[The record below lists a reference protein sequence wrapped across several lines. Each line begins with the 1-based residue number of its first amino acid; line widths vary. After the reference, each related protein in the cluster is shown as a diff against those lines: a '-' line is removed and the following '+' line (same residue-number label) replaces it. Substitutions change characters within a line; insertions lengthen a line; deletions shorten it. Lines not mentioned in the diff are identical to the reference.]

1 VLGGQIAGNGNSQAT
16 EIVAVHKSA
25 LPRAPGRWDPFLIA
39 GDVIDGAG
47 LSAEPKAH
55 PKAL

>member
-1 VLGGQIAGNGNSQAT
+1 MHLKTGG
-16 EIVAVHKSA
+16 
-25 LPRAPGRWDPFLIA
+25 PGRSDPFLIA